1 MSKHEKLLIRFL
13 SKPKDFKYDELKRL
27 LGYFNFTEKQAEG
40 SRVVF
45 INTLSNVTIK
55 LHKPHPINIL
65 KRYQL
70 DLIENFLREKGYIK
84 QKK

>member
-13 SKPKDFKYDELKRL
+13 SKPKNFRYSELKRL
-27 LGYFNFTEKQAEG
+27 LGGFNFIEKQAEG

-45 INTLSNVTIK
+45 QNTKSNSAIK
-55 LHKPHPINIL
+55 LHKPHPVSIL

-70 DLIENFLREKGYIK
+70 DLIENFLKGKGFI
-84 QKK
+84 

>member
-13 SKPKDFKYDELKRL
+13 SKPKDFKYSELKRL
-27 LGYFNFTEKQAEG
+27 LGFFNFTEKQAEG
-40 SRVVF
+40 SRVIF
-45 INTLSNVTIK
+45 QNTKLNYTIK

-70 DLIENFLREKGYIK
+70 DLIENFLKEKGFI
-84 QKK
+84 

>member
-13 SKPKDFKYDELKRL
+13 SKQKNFRYNELKRL
-27 LGYFNFTEKQAEG
+27 LGFYNFTEKHAEG
-40 SRVVF
+40 SRVIF
-45 INTLSNVTIK
+45 QNTKSNYAIK

-70 DLIENFLREKGYIK
+70 DLIENLLKEKGFI
-84 QKK
+84 